1 MCSSPQVCEIP
12 LISFEKINERSRK
25 ISTIQKIPHAIL
37 LELPFLCFPSDNVN
51 TKTDMDMKIVTKN
64 GKRYTYMSRMKIDID
79 MKEYNINYDLKD
91 KELGELRK
99 VISSFIGNNQ
109 QDVIAAVK
117 TPLEQAV
124 SKRILELSNNIV
136 KHFTFEELFPDREW
150 ITFLT
155 FEILHLAQMLAQFV
169 EIHFASRD
177 WIKREHVIE
186 KYYRNIWDQRCKQ
199 MYFISVK

>member
-136 KHFTFEELFPDREW
+136 KHFTFEELFPDRE
-150 ITFLT
+150 
-155 FEILHLAQMLAQFV
+155 
-169 EIHFASRD
+169 
-177 WIKREHVIE
+177 
-186 KYYRNIWDQRCKQ
+186 
-199 MYFISVK
+199 